1 MGKKGLSKGRSMKTF
16 ENKRRRLEKL
26 YNRCPK
32 IREKYKLED
41 LLSKIKKPNKEAKTS
56 SPTILRNV

>member
-1 MGKKGLSKGRSMKTF
+1 MGRKELSKGRSLKTF

-32 IREKYKLED
+32 IRAKYKLED
-41 LLSKIKKPNKEAKTS
+41 LLSKIKKPNIQAKTS
-56 SPTILRNV
+56 SSILGKV